1 MSIWRQLQIL
11 LQPNLGSSSK
21 TQQPKTPDPV
31 STSRVGSQFQ
41 PWNSNC
47 LVSRRAWIRLIRFTR
62 VTTTYCT
69 FHRPELAKEVI
80 AGIATTSFSNS
91 TAKSTLTNWCNHSL
105 AFTTKFS
112 FTRNLRLSRD
122 TMFLKWRLLN
132 SLKLQSTSR
141 NWLNSFRTLSRG
153 PQRERSAIVSR
164 RSLKS
169 FFWIAPFCAKNATP
183 NWGWLKKISTDGE
196 KRKKLIKTN
205 AAIQTTTSIPICLVA
220 AWNFSLLES
229 WLRFTRSQCFL
240 LGQPKMILA
249 QAVRVPF
256 LF

>member
-11 LQPNLGSSSK
+11 LQPNLASSSK
-21 TQQPKTPDPV
+21 TQPKTPDPV

-62 VTTTYCT
+62 VTTTYCI

-80 AGIATTSFSNS
+80 AGIATSGFSNS

-122 TMFLKWRLLN
+122 TMFLKWRLLS

-169 FFWIAPFCAKNATP
+169 FFWIAPFCAKNEMP